1 MPYPALYKEFENML
15 KNDDQTNEREEE
27 LTEDEAIERAIVQ
40 MDVLCRSRCVQS
52 PARSNVTV
60 REIEPEK

>member
-1 MPYPALYKEFENML
+1 ML